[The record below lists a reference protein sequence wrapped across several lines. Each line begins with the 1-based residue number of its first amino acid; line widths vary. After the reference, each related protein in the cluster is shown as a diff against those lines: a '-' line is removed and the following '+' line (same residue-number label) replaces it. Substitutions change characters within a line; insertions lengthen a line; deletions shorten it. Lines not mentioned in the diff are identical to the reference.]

1 MNNESISFD
10 DALEDSDYGLII
22 CGRTGRLKGIWVP
35 DDNKDTEIPDTVAK
49 ICVHFFGID
58 PNIDEDNIRLH

>member
-1 MNNESISFD
+1 MSNESISFD
-10 DALEDSDYGLII
+10 DALEDTDYGLII

-35 DDNKDTEIPDTVAK
+35 DNNEDTEIPDTVAK

-58 PNIDEDNIRLH
+58 PNKDDERKLH